1 MQFALQ
7 GRSGRIAFMPGTLY
21 VVATPIGNLE
31 DLTYR
36 AARVLA
42 EVDLIAC
49 EDTRHTRKLLNHY
62 GIKTKTISYH
72 EHNEHEQAVKLVELI
87 KSGVDVAVVSD
98 AGTPGISDPGFR
110 IVNLALAED
119 LKVVPIPG
127 ATALISALVAS
138 GMPSDEFFFAGF
150 LPSRA
155 SARRARLAEIANVP
169 GTLICYEAPHRI
181 SESLNDALEM
191 LGERQAVVARELTK
205 IHEEIRRGR
214 LSELAQQFAESKQEP
229 RGELVLLID
238 RHVLETTARNKS
250 GHSVAALVA
259 RFEAEGLDHRAALKK
274 AAKDLGLSRDEA
286 YRQLTAERLRAKQT

>member
-1 MQFALQ
+1 
-7 GRSGRIAFMPGTLY
+7 MPGTLY

-42 EVDLIAC
+42 EVGLIAC

-72 EHNEHEQAVKLVELI
+72 EHNEREQAAKLVELI

-110 IVNLALAED
+110 IVNLALTEN
-119 LKVVPIPG
+119 LTVVPIPG

-150 LPSRA
+150 LPSRTL
-155 SARRARLAEIANVP
+155 ARRTRLAELASIPA
-169 GTLICYEAPHRI
+169 TLICYEAPHRI
-181 SESLNDALEM
+181 TETLYDAREM
-191 LGERQAVVARELTK
+191 LGEREAVVARELTK
-205 IHEEIRRGR
+205 IHEEIRRGK
-214 LSELAQQFAESKQEP
+214 LSELAQRFGEGKQEP
-229 RGELVLLID
+229 RGEMVLVIN
-238 RHVLETTARNKS
+238 RHVIETTAQNKS
-250 GHSVAALVA
+250 DRSVAALVA
-259 RFEAEGLDHRAALKK
+259 GFEAEGLDQRAALKK
-274 AAKDLGLSRDEA
+274 AAKELGLSRDEA
-286 YRQLTAERLRAKQT
+286 YRHLTAERLRAKQA